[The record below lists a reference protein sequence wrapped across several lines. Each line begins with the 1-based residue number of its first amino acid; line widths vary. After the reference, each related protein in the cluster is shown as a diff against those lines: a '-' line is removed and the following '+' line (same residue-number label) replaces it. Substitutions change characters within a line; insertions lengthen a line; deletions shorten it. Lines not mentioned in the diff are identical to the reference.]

1 MKLHKPLQAFAFI
14 MSTDISLAKSNPMA
28 KSSDNGVESYPP
40 LMGMVL
46 GSKYYAAKYLTLLI
60 KAYLITE

>member
-1 MKLHKPLQAFAFI
+1 
-14 MSTDISLAKSNPMA
+14 MA